1 MSDTPKD
8 PLLSAAVHDY
18 LVAHG
23 TPPDAVQRDLI
34 EETKA
39 ATGGFALMQ
48 VAPEQGAFLE
58 LLTRVSGARNAIEL
72 GTFTG
77 YSALCIARGLPEGG
91 RLVCCDVSQEW
102 TDVARRYWE
111 RAGVAQ
117 KIELR
122 LAPALATLRALP
134 ETPSLDLAFIDAVK
148 TEYIDYY
155 EALLPR
161 LRPGGLILVDNVLWQ
176 LRVVDPKATDENTAA
191 IRRFNDH
198 AARDSRVECVML
210 PISDGLTLIRKK

>member
-1 MSDTPKD
+1 
-8 PLLSAAVHDY
+8 
-18 LVAHG
+18 
-23 TPPDAVQRDLI
+23 VQRDLI
-34 EETKA
+34 EETKR

-58 LLTRVSGARNAIEL
+58 LLTRVSGARAAIEL

-77 YSALCIARGLPEGG
+77 YSALCIARGLPEDGK
-91 RLVCCDVSQEW
+91 LLCCDVSQEW

-111 RAGVAQ
+111 RAGVAK
-117 KIELR
+117 KIELK

-134 ETPSLDLAFIDAVK
+134 ETPRLDLAFIDAVK

-176 LRVVDPKATDENTAA
+176 LRVVDPKATDEHTAA

-198 AARDSRVECVML
+198 AAGDSRVECVML

>member
-1 MSDTPKD
+1 MSDAPKD
-8 PLLSAAVHDY
+8 PRLSAELHEY

-34 EETKA
+34 EETRR

-58 LLTRVSGARNAIEL
+58 LLTRISGARRAIEL

-77 YSALCIARGLPEGG
+77 YSALCIARGLPEDGK
-91 RLVCCDVSQEW
+91 LLCCDVSQEW

-111 RAGVAQ
+111 RAGVAH
-117 KIELR
+117 KIELK

-134 ETPSLDLAFIDAVK
+134 QEPSLDLAFVDAVK
-148 TEYIDYY
+148 SEYIDYY

-161 LRPGGLILVDNVLWQ
+161 MRPGGLMLIDNVLWQ
-176 LRVVDPKATDENTAA
+176 LRVVDPTATDEHTVA

-198 AARDSRVECVML
+198 VAGDPRVECVLL